1 MILRNFL
8 SLLKKPKVAL
18 KTQISNAA
26 DVSNNNLSA
35 AYSLGLF
42 FVPGTEYEPT
52 SYRYDS
58 PLPQHVHDIWKD
70 VVISWA

>member
-1 MILRNFL
+1 MKCYMILRNFL

-35 AYSLGLF
+35 AYSLGHF
-42 FVPGTEYEPT
+42 FLWGTEYEPT
-52 SYRYDS
+52 TE
-58 PLPQHVHDIWKD
+58 VM
-70 VVISWA
+70 